1 MTFDPSET
9 FETRSNEYQK
19 LSDIHDVNPAF
30 DAANNEH
37 FELSGRD
44 PVLGGKLR
52 ERAVWV
58 DERKC
63 IGCTY
68 CSSVATNTF
77 AMEQEQGRARA
88 FRQDGDSDE
97 LKQEAN
103 AERPEAIE
111 KYELPKLP
119 ENVTED
125 IVNANPMTEWWR
137 NFCWE
142 NSYDQ
147 EVYQEGINKYVD
159 AYVGQQPDIE
169 AEKSKL
175 GENAEARLDAVNS
188 WASTFFSP
196 EQYEIVSQTM
206 GSNVDGIEA
215 LEKVMESQK
224 QNISRAGQVA
234 QPERPLTIEDVRT
247 MMKDKR
253 YYDGRERD
261 PSYVAKV
268 DEAFNRLYRG

>member
-9 FETRSNEYQK
+9 FETRSNEHQK

-30 DAANNEH
+30 EAANNEH

-97 LKQEAN
+97 LIQEAIDTCPVDCIDWVSFEDLIKLEEVIKN
-103 AERPEAIE
+103 HHFRNLG
-111 KYELPKLP
+111 LPP
-119 ENVTED
+119 IT
-125 IVNANPMTEWWR
+125 
-137 NFCWE
+137 
-142 NSYDQ
+142 
-147 EVYQEGINKYVD
+147 
-159 AYVGQQPDIE
+159 
-169 AEKSKL
+169 
-175 GENAEARLDAVNS
+175 
-188 WASTFFSP
+188 
-196 EQYEIVSQTM
+196 
-206 GSNVDGIEA
+206 
-215 LEKVMESQK
+215 
-224 QNISRAGQVA
+224 
-234 QPERPLTIEDVRT
+234 
-247 MMKDKR
+247 
-253 YYDGRERD
+253 
-261 PSYVAKV
+261 
-268 DEAFNRLYRG
+268 